1 MVYDPHPTRRSYP
14 PRTEIPSPPGITT
27 ASPGPPGD
35 GSALLHSLVAGSHRH
50 PSGLLRPDRAQRV
63 EGLPRPGNRRTVPPP
78 HRTSTRPSA
87 APTRDTGADR
97 LARSGADLDQQATGH
112 SLGRAEHPIERA
124 AGSPL
129 PRDDG
134 RRLEADHQLAA
145 TQTESGQGRPGFA
158 RAEQLEKKALLPT
171 EWVTLDRFSDFGQHA
186 REDFEAEVLFVSK
199 SVGSSLDDADLVV
212 DPFDEAQRHLVLLMA
227 IRRDPVPVFLDHPG
241 ELVVRL
247 EALPPQGRLPSLEES
262 PRPHLPLVVPQLT
275 EHLLEQIGFVQ
286 PPVGL
291 EQRLQRLTPLLRQ
304 VGPAGQQCVLLALDE
319 PPVLPREP
327 GVLTLTHLVQG
338 LVQVL
343 EDMELVVEDAGLRRV
358 PRLEGGVA
366 ERLPHVH
373 HGQADSLAFPRS
385 QPLEEEVH
393 ALLGPVC
400 ASEPDRPAADQIADN
415 DTVVLPPADGEFV
428 DADHLRAGRPGPSQL
443 LAHIL
448 HLQRLDRLPIEAK
461 FASHI
466 PDRRGPT
473 AAADVV
479 GKPLGVEGV
488 VGQPGQLLLLHGTAA
503 PAAHAPDLDLQVH
516 AGVATRE
523 VAHPTGLAVV
533 ESSLSPP
540 TRPAGRFFPLR
551 RSRKI
556 RALGSPKMPRTVAS
570 GRKPGNRNASSSR
583 RGFRIRV
590 SCRISHLEE
599 KEKTLE
605 IKGFRGH
612 HRQFSTHSV
621 GRRAGKRAAPAR
633 REQAW
638 DGSTER
644 FCSTEF
650 IPFPLFSTHGTDSA
664 IERNE
669 FRSTRRSPFFSE
681 SRNVI

>member
-1 MVYDPHPTRRSYP
+1 AIGGLSLM
-14 PRTEIPSPPGITT
+14 PS
-27 ASPGPPGD
+27 
-35 GSALLHSLVAGSHRH
+35 
-50 PSGLLRPDRAQRV
+50 
-63 EGLPRPGNRRTVPPP
+63 
-78 HRTSTRPSA
+78 
-87 APTRDTGADR
+87 DTGVMPP
-97 LARSGADLDQQATGH
+97 QI
-112 SLGRAEHPIERA
+112 HPN
-124 AGSPL
+124 PV
-129 PRDDG
+129 
-134 RRLEADHQLAA
+134 
-145 TQTESGQGRPGFA
+145 
-158 RAEQLEKKALLPT
+158 ALLPT
-171 EWVTLDRFSDFGQHA
+171 ERVTLDRFSDFWQHA
-186 REDFEAEVLFVSK
+186 REDFEAEVLFVPK
-199 SVGSSLDDADLVV
+199 SVGPSLDDADLVV
-212 DPFDEAQRHLVLLMA
+212 DPFNEAQGHLVLLMA
-227 IRRDPVPVFLDHPG
+227 IRRDPVPVFLHHAG
-241 ELVVRL
+241 ELLVRL

-275 EHLLEQIGFVQ
+275 EHLLEKVGFVQ
-286 PPVGL
+286 PPIGL
-291 EQRLQRLTPLLRQ
+291 EQCLQRLTPLLRQ
-304 VGPAGQQCVLLALDE
+304 VGPAGQKCVLLALDE

-488 VGQPGQLLLLHGTAA
+488 VGQPGQLLLLHGAAA

-621 GRRAGKRAAPAR
+621 GRRAYLPKAKIVFDHFHVIKLFNEKLSDLRRNLFHQAEDQEKKVLKGIRWLLLKNPENLDRA
-633 REQAW
+633 
-638 DGSTER
+638 
-644 FCSTEF
+644 
-650 IPFPLFSTHGTDSA
+650 
-664 IERNE
+664 RNE
-669 FRSTRRSPFFSE
+669 KRRLVAALKLNKPLAAAYYMKEDLRQLWSQANKAQAKRFLKDWIARAEASGIKMLKSFAKTLRE
-681 SRNVI
+681 HQA

>member
-1 MVYDPHPTRRSYP
+1 AIGGLSLM
-14 PRTEIPSPPGITT
+14 PS
-27 ASPGPPGD
+27 
-35 GSALLHSLVAGSHRH
+35 
-50 PSGLLRPDRAQRV
+50 
-63 EGLPRPGNRRTVPPP
+63 
-78 HRTSTRPSA
+78 
-87 APTRDTGADR
+87 DTGVMPP
-97 LARSGADLDQQATGH
+97 QI
-112 SLGRAEHPIERA
+112 HPN
-124 AGSPL
+124 PV
-129 PRDDG
+129 
-134 RRLEADHQLAA
+134 
-145 TQTESGQGRPGFA
+145 
-158 RAEQLEKKALLPT
+158 ALLPT
-171 EWVTLDRFSDFGQHA
+171 ERVTLDRFSDFWQHA
-186 REDFEAEVLFVSK
+186 REDFEAEVLFVPK
-199 SVGSSLDDADLVV
+199 SVGPSLDDADLVV
-212 DPFDEAQRHLVLLMA
+212 DPFNEAQGHLVLLMA
-227 IRRDPVPVFLDHPG
+227 IRRDPVPVFLHHAG
-241 ELVVRL
+241 ELLVRL

-275 EHLLEQIGFVQ
+275 EHLLEKVGFVQ
-286 PPVGL
+286 PPIGL
-291 EQRLQRLTPLLRQ
+291 EQCLQRLTPLLRQ
-304 VGPAGQQCVLLALDE
+304 VGPAGQKCVLLALDE

-488 VGQPGQLLLLHGTAA
+488 VGQPGQLLLLHGAAA

-621 GRRAGKRAAPAR
+621 GRRAVFCRTSLISGTGEAPRRRPRETGPRLTSPGLAPPSAEDADLDDLFSYCLGVRWLRVFLAHAAL
-633 REQAW
+633 
-638 DGSTER
+638 SFR
-644 FCSTEF
+644 FRF
-650 IPFPLFSTHGTDSA
+650 ILFPLATSLTLPSPT
-664 IERNE
+664 
-669 FRSTRRSPFFSE
+669 RSFYPLPPVLFI
-681 SRNVI
+681 V